1 MTLRRENVLLV
12 GDSIVS
18 RIEAVDLPD
27 IEVMAGHGCK
37 TWDDNNPTWLEKLMT
52 PLSRRLKDT
61 PRVKV
66 LFIHLGANDTAISL
80 DSFETNYRLLL
91 ANMRYASEDMV
102 IECSHIL
109 PRTPL
114 RRRFNERQDAMVNSH
129 IASMNQV
136 IDRVAAEV
144 GGRAIPHPEFRDMIH
159 ELHFWQDAI
168 HPTPAG
174 ARILARSLD
183 VRVQLLIKE
192 AKILSTRPI
201 LRPLCQGNS
210 TPRSQSRPSA
220 SASSSASKRTETPA
234 SQPRSDVRSRIN
246 ASSETRSSPPRGENR
261 NRPSAAAT
269 TRRDRPSAAATTR
282 RDRPSAAATTRRDRP
297 SAAQSAAT
305 PRRDRPSAAQSAA
318 TPRRDRPTP
327 SSASCPIPECRGVP
341 ATNQSARHHFF
352 KCHLPG
358 FLRHRDGDGAMP
370 KWAAVFK
377 RILGMTNSQTI
388 FDLHSKVLSEG
399 WFPPNRSAASAG
411 PVCAGDKVMID
422 SFARYINVAAPMS
435 YAESA
440 PASPAMIIQWRVL
453 RAIMINALARSQRQS
468 LKSMMTPPG
477 GRRPRLN

>member
-1 MTLRRENVLLV
+1 
-12 GDSIVS
+12 
-18 RIEAVDLPD
+18 
-27 IEVMAGHGCK
+27 
-37 TWDDNNPTWLEKLMT
+37 MT

-80 DSFETNYRLLL
+80 DSFETNYRLFL

-114 RRRFNERQDAMVNSH
+114 RRRFNERQDAMVVNSH

-246 ASSETRSSPPRGENR
+246 ASSGTRSSPPRGENR

-269 TRRDRPSAAATTR
+269 TRRDRPSAAATT
-282 RDRPSAAATTRRDRP
+282 
-297 SAAQSAAT
+297 
-305 PRRDRPSAAQSAA
+305 RRDRPSAAQSAA

-370 KWAAVFK
+370 RWAAFFK
-377 RILGMTNSQTI
+377 RIL
-388 FDLHSKVLSEG
+388 E
-399 WFPPNRSAASAG
+399 
-411 PVCAGDKVMID
+411 
-422 SFARYINVAAPMS
+422 
-435 YAESA
+435 
-440 PASPAMIIQWRVL
+440 
-453 RAIMINALARSQRQS
+453 
-468 LKSMMTPPG
+468 
-477 GRRPRLN
+477 